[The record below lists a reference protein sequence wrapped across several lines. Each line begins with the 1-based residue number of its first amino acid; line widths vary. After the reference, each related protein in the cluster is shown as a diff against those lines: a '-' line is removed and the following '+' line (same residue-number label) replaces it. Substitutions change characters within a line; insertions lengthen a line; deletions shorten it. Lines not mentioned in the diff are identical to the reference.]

1 MELQLSTNTFYDYLV
16 YQQLLKAT
24 EDAEQNLGPEDE
36 LVQDMFWNLIECLG
50 YLWKIEKHKLEG
62 TQFAIFE

>member
-24 EDAEQNLGPEDE
+24 EDAEQNLGSEDV
-36 LVQDMFWNLIECLG
+36 LVQDMFWNLIECP
-50 YLWKIEKHKLEG
+50 IAAE
-62 TQFAIFE
+62 A

>member
-1 MELQLSTNTFYDYLV
+1 MIPQFTTQFSTNTFYDYLV

-36 LVQDMFWNLIECLG
+36 LVQDMFWNLIECP
-50 YLWKIEKHKLEG
+50 IAAE
-62 TQFAIFE
+62 A